1 MGRTRIR
8 DDKSAERLI
17 DINAWMSIVWYRKCL
32 ITEIVMEVTMTITT
46 KEKELTAVGISVATG
61 CKPCT
66 DYHVNAVRK
75 AGAADHEIE
84 QAVADAVA
92 VRRAATTIMSHHAR
106 AHLGE
111 AWPET
116 ASKPTAPTSRIR
128 VLVSIGAAFGV
139 NCVSSLKEHLAEA
152 EAVGISEDEVAR
164 IVKLAMYIRKRA
176 VSHVERLVGMAEEEA
191 A

>member
-1 MGRTRIR
+1 MAI
-8 DDKSAERLI
+8 SA
-17 DINAWMSIVWYRKCL
+17 
-32 ITEIVMEVTMTITT
+32 

-75 AGAADHEIE
+75 AGAADHEIG

-92 VRRAATTIMSHHAR
+92 VRRAATAIMARHAR

-111 AWPET
+111 VIPET
-116 ASKPTAPTSRIR
+116 ESKPAEPPNRIR

-139 NCVSSLKEHLAEA
+139 NCVASLKEHLAEA
-152 EAVGISEDEVAR
+152 EAVGISQDEIAR
-164 IVKLAMYIRKRA
+164 IVKLAAYIKKQA
-176 VSHVERLVGMAEEEA
+176 ASHVERLVGMAEEKA